1 MDLYDVIKKPIVTEK
16 AEALRRNNCYVFE
29 VQLDANKVQVAR
41 AIKQIF
47 GVTPEKVNIVNRRAK
62 EKRNRRGAGYTGR
75 KKKAYVYLK
84 KNDKITLFEGV

>member
-1 MDLYDVIKKPIVTEK
+1 MDVYDVIKKPIVTEK
-16 AEALRRNNCYVFE
+16 AEALRKSNCYVFE
-29 VQLDANKVQVAR
+29 VQLAANKVTVAQ

-62 EKRNRRGAGYTGR
+62 EKRNRNKIGYTGR

-84 KNDKITLFEGV
+84 KEDKIALFEGV